1 MFIIPVRSQNGDT
14 KGKKANDLSG
24 GCGECRRHAK
34 KRKFCGE
41 KVDADQPV
49 DPEGNPA
56 GGELVAVDGVGAGE
70 GDLVVAIAEGG
81 SARQVAKSKN
91 PLAPI
96 DLVIAGIVD
105 RADTEKGTLYL

>member
-1 MFIIPVRSQNGDT
+1 MILARVVGNVVATQKNEAFA
-14 KGKKANDLSG
+14 GKKLLIILPIDTQG
-24 GCGECRRHAK
+24 H
-34 KRKFCGE
+34 
-41 KVDADQPV
+41 
-49 DPEGNPA
+49 PA
-56 GGELVAVDGVGAGE
+56 GSELLAVDGVGAGE

-105 RADTEKGTLYL
+105 IAQSEDGTLYLYD

>member
-1 MFIIPVRSQNGDT
+1 MILAEVVGNIVATQKNEGFV
-14 KGKKANDLSG
+14 
-24 GCGECRRHAK
+24 
-34 KRKFCGE
+34 GE
-41 KVDADQPV
+41 KLLLIQPI

-56 GGELVAVDGVGAGE
+56 GGELVAVDGVGAGV

-105 RADTEKGTLYL
+105 RADTESGTLYL

>member
-1 MFIIPVRSQNGDT
+1 MILAVVVGNVVATQKNKDFT
-14 KGKKANDLSG
+14 GKKLLLI
-24 GCGECRRHAK
+24 
-34 KRKFCGE
+34 
-41 KVDADQPV
+41 QPV

-56 GGELVAVDGVGAGE
+56 GAELLAVDGVGAGL

-105 RADTEKGTLYL
+105 RADTESGTLYL

>member
-1 MFIIPVRSQNGDT
+1 MILAVVVGNVVATQKDKSFV
-14 KGKKANDLSG
+14 GKKLLLI
-24 GCGECRRHAK
+24 
-34 KRKFCGE
+34 
-41 KVDADQPV
+41 QPV

-56 GGELVAVDGVGAGE
+56 GTELLAVDGVGAGV

-105 RADTEKGTLYL
+105 RADTESGTLYL

>member
-1 MFIIPVRSQNGDT
+1 MILAVVVGNVVATQKNENFV
-14 KGKKANDLSG
+14 GKKLMLI
-24 GCGECRRHAK
+24 
-34 KRKFCGE
+34 
-41 KVDADQPV
+41 QPV